1 MTTTDSVSDDPGGS
15 RVLAIDALRGLIM
28 VLMALDHA
36 NLFVAQKHS
45 TGEYWGGPFPHYDSA
60 LPFLTRAVT
69 HLAAPGF
76 FMLIGAGMALLAR
89 RRTRQGWDRWRVI
102 RHFWIRGGLL
112 MALQLAVVNRAW
124 ELSPGG
130 WEIDFY
136 IGVLFALGGAMILGS
151 LLVWSRPST
160 LLALAF
166 VALIGAE
173 LLTPEPA
180 LWPGDFTSLERILL
194 VPGGDLGLWV
204 NYPILPWLELL
215 LFGMA
220 LGHYVDI
227 KREWLRVRGLGLGVG
242 LLMVFI
248 IVRGLNGFGNIRP
261 RAGDGWMAFFNLVK
275 YPPSIAFTTLT
286 TGINLV
292 ILGLFARGIRRGR
305 PLLQGLAVYG
315 RAPLFFYVVHL
326 FLYAGHGRLLTPQGT
341 TIIGMLPVWLSGL
354 LVLFPLCLW
363 YGAIKGRQPAGSP
376 LRYL

>member
-1 MTTTDSVSDDPGGS
+1 MTSTDSTYEGPGGS

-45 TGEYWGGPFPHYDSA
+45 SGEYWGGPFPHYDSA

-76 FMLIGAGMALLAR
+76 FMLMGAGMALLAR
-89 RRTRQGWDRWRVI
+89 RRARQGWDRRRVV

-112 MALQLAVVNRAW
+112 MVLQLAVVNRAW

-130 WEIDFY
+130 WDIDIY

-151 LLVWSRPST
+151 LLVWTRPAA
-160 LLALAF
+160 LLALAL
-166 VALIGAE
+166 VALFVTE
-173 LLTPEPA
+173 LLTTEPA
-180 LWPGDFTSLERILL
+180 LWPGDFTILERILL
-194 VPGGDLGLWV
+194 VPGGDLSLWV
-204 NYPILPWLELL
+204 NYPILPWFELL

-220 LGHYVDI
+220 LGHYIDI
-227 KREWLRVRGLGLGVG
+227 KREWPRARGLWLGVG

-261 RAGDGWMAFFNLVK
+261 RPGDGWIDFFNLVK
-275 YPPSIAFTTLT
+275 YPPSIAFSALT
-286 TGINLV
+286 TGVNLS
-292 ILGLFARGIRRGR
+292 ILGLFARGTRRGK
-305 PLLQGLAVYG
+305 PLLQGMAVFG
-315 RAPLFFYVVHL
+315 RTPLFFYVTHL
-326 FLYAGHGRLLTPQGT
+326 FLYAGHGRLLAPQGT
-341 TIIGMLPVWLSGL
+341 SIEGMLPVWLAGL
-354 LVLFPLCLW
+354 LALFPLCLI
-363 YGAIKGRQPAGSP
+363 YGAIRKRQPAGSP